1 MAEQEAFVVPQDLW
15 ANEDCSE
22 EALRCYV
29 APPLNQAMIAA
40 VQEALGG
47 LSLPQAYV
55 ALARQ
60 QNGGL
65 LQRRYFV
72 LPYSLDELE
81 AQLAQGQEPEL
92 SYVTLTNIFGIGATT
107 PWSLCGEFGTAF
119 MISKWGYP
127 NLGAVIAGCSDFGH
141 SMVWLDYQ
149 GSSEPSVVLVQKDF
163 DFRKRKLAP
172 SFADFI
178 AQLKTESELKQ
189 AQRDFAQACD
199 EVRYKLIAQRK
210 EAEAK
215 RVAAGQEK
223 LAQEQLAQEKAAQ
236 EKADKER
243 AEQERAEQE
252 RRAQEKAEQERRAQ
266 ARAEQEKRAQE
277 RAERERAEQE
287 QSTQEKTAQR
297 AATEIQSEQVP
308 MALVQKRLSS
318 GGMVHS
324 KHDFAVRARS
334 LEQYRQSVL
343 TRLGSRPFESLSGDE
358 RAQLDAVDMVQGT
371 GFKDG
376 LVHALMNS
384 SSFAGAEGMLRLL
397 VGELVAHRFSPN
409 AQETPSQR
417 RAYEHLVR
425 RDLMALLLCLE
436 LENHAT
442 ARSGRFWLHFD
453 DETWQRLLG
462 YLPQCYRPSQKLTL
476 QSVTPADVLSYS
488 GKAEG
493 FGLLE
498 PLDVGELVD
507 FINELSENYYHCAIM
522 QNRSNSQWPNF
533 ELGLPPSFRNDVLTN
548 ISNFMAANYPDTG
561 VALIA
566 QLLDQQCYGSCLN
579 NVLFGGLAQML
590 PQSMLFDVAQAA
602 LILEQNCYALSLM
615 RDQVEGQSL
624 YLALYIMGM
633 AYYGMCRSSLEQ
645 QRRIVLFSK
654 KQEQR
659 LTSIYENMALPR
671 PELARMARDTN
682 NDIPLFARKA
692 LEALGTYQQLQVD
705 SNQERLTLARQAQS
719 YLQHMLESVGGR

>member
-1 MAEQEAFVVPQDLW
+1 MAEQEAFVVPHDLW

-29 APPLNQAMIAA
+29 APPLNQAMIAG
-40 VQEALGG
+40 VQAALGG

-55 ALARQ
+55 ELARQ

-72 LPYSLDELE
+72 LPYSASELE
-81 AQLAQGQEPEL
+81 AQLAQGQEPEF

-119 MISKWGYP
+119 MVSKWGYP

-149 GSSEPSVVLVQKDF
+149 GSSEPSVVLVQKDLEF
-163 DFRKRKLAP
+163 HKRELAP

-199 EVRYKLIAQRK
+199 EVRYKLIAERK

-215 RVAAGQEK
+215 RAAAEQQKAEQER
-223 LAQEQLAQEKAAQ
+223 LAQEKAEQEHQAQ
-236 EKADKER
+236 ERAAREK
-243 AEQERAEQE
+243 AEQERLAQE
-252 RRAQEKAEQERRAQ
+252 RLAQEKAEQERLAQ
-266 ARAEQEKRAQE
+266 EKAEQERLAQE
-277 RAERERAEQE
+277 RAA
-287 QSTQEKTAQR
+287 QEKAQQR
-297 AATEIQSEQVP
+297 AAEESQSEQVP
-308 MALVQKRLSS
+308 FELVQKRLSS

-343 TRLGSRPFESLSGDE
+343 ARLGSRPFESLGADE
-358 RAQLDAVDMVQGT
+358 KAQLDAVDMVQGT

-384 SSFAGAEGMLRLL
+384 SSFAGYEGMLRLL

-417 RAYEHLVR
+417 HAYEHLVR

-436 LENHAT
+436 LENRAT
-442 ARSGRFWLHFD
+442 ARNGRFWLHFD

-462 YLPQCYRPSQKLTL
+462 YLLLCYRPSQQLTL
-476 QSVTPADVLSYS
+476 QSVMPADVLSYS

-498 PLDVGELVD
+498 PFDVGELVD

-522 QNRSNSQWPNF
+522 QNRSDSQWPNF
-533 ELGLPPSFRNDVLTN
+533 ELGLPPAFRNDVLTN
-548 ISNFMAANYPDTG
+548 ISNFMAANYPESG

-566 QLLDQQCYGSCLN
+566 QLLEHQCYGSCLN
-579 NVLFGGLAQML
+579 NVLFGGLAQLL
-590 PQSMLFDVAQAA
+590 PQSMLFDVAQGA
-602 LILEQNCYALSLM
+602 LILEQNRYALSLM
-615 RDQVEGQSL
+615 RDQVEGQNL

-654 KQEQR
+654 KQEQG

-671 PELARMARDTN
+671 PELARIARDTSS
-682 NDIPLFARKA
+682 DIPLFARKS
-692 LEALGTYQQLQVD
+692 LEALGTYQQLQAD
-705 SNQERLTLARQAQS
+705 SNPERLTLARQAQS
-719 YLQHMLESVGGR
+719 YLQQMLESVGGR

>member
-215 RVAAGQEK
+215 RVAAEQEK

-343 TRLGSRPFESLSGDE
+343 TRLD
-358 RAQLDAVDMVQGT
+358 
-371 GFKDG
+371 
-376 LVHALMNS
+376 
-384 SSFAGAEGMLRLL
+384 
-397 VGELVAHRFSPN
+397 
-409 AQETPSQR
+409 
-417 RAYEHLVR
+417 
-425 RDLMALLLCLE
+425 
-436 LENHAT
+436 
-442 ARSGRFWLHFD
+442 
-453 DETWQRLLG
+453 
-462 YLPQCYRPSQKLTL
+462 
-476 QSVTPADVLSYS
+476 
-488 GKAEG
+488 
-493 FGLLE
+493 
-498 PLDVGELVD
+498 
-507 FINELSENYYHCAIM
+507 
-522 QNRSNSQWPNF
+522 
-533 ELGLPPSFRNDVLTN
+533 
-548 ISNFMAANYPDTG
+548 
-561 VALIA
+561 
-566 QLLDQQCYGSCLN
+566 
-579 NVLFGGLAQML
+579 
-590 PQSMLFDVAQAA
+590 
-602 LILEQNCYALSLM
+602 
-615 RDQVEGQSL
+615 
-624 YLALYIMGM
+624 
-633 AYYGMCRSSLEQ
+633 
-645 QRRIVLFSK
+645 
-654 KQEQR
+654 
-659 LTSIYENMALPR
+659 NM
-671 PELARMARDTN
+671 
-682 NDIPLFARKA
+682 K
-692 LEALGTYQQLQVD
+692 
-705 SNQERLTLARQAQS
+705 
-719 YLQHMLESVGGR
+719 

>member
-29 APPLNQAMIAA
+29 APPLNQAMIAG
-40 VQEALGG
+40 VQAALGG
-47 LSLPQAYV
+47 LSLPQSYLE
-55 ALARQ
+55 LARQ

-72 LPYSLDELE
+72 LPYSVAELE
-81 AQLAQGQEPEL
+81 AQLAQGQDPEL
-92 SYVTLTNIFGIGATT
+92 AYVTLTNIFGIGATT

-119 MISKWGYP
+119 MVSKWGYP

-149 GSSEPSVVLVQKDF
+149 GSSEPSVVLVQKDL
-163 DFRKRKLAP
+163 DFRKRVLAP
-172 SFADFI
+172 SFAAFI
-178 AQLKTESELKQ
+178 AQLKTEAELKQ

-199 EVRYKLIAQRK
+199 EVRYKLIAERK

-215 RVAAGQEK
+215 RAA
-223 LAQEQLAQEKAAQ
+223 AEQK
-236 EKADKER
+236 R
-243 AEQERAEQE
+243 AEQERATQEQVEQE
-252 RRAQEKAEQERRAQ
+252 RRAQEQAEQERHAQ
-266 ARAEQEKRAQE
+266 EQAEQDRREQAQE
-277 RAERERAEQE
+277 QQSGSEQN
-287 QSTQEKTAQR
+287 
-297 AATEIQSEQVP
+297 QSEQVP
-308 MALVQKRLSS
+308 FEVVQKRLSS

-334 LEQYRQSVL
+334 LEQYRQSVIA
-343 TRLGSRPFESLSGDE
+343 RLGSRPLESLSAEE
-358 RAQLDAVDMVQGT
+358 RSQLVAVDMVQGT
-371 GFKDG
+371 GFKEA

-384 SSFAGAEGMLRLL
+384 SSFAGSEGMLRLL
-397 VGELVAHRFSPN
+397 VGELVAHHFSPH
-409 AQETPSQR
+409 AQETPNQR

-425 RDLMALLLCLE
+425 RDLMAVLLCLE

-442 ARSGRFWLHFD
+442 ARNGRFWLHFD

-462 YLPQCYRPSQKLTL
+462 YLPQCYRPNQQLTVA
-476 QSVTPADVLSYS
+476 SITPADVLSDN

-498 PLDVGELVD
+498 PFDVGELVD
-507 FINELSENYYHCAIM
+507 FINELSENYYHCAIL
-522 QNRSNSQWPNF
+522 QNRSASQWPNF
-533 ELGLPPSFRNDVLTN
+533 ELGLPPAFRNDVLTN

-566 QLLDQQCYGSCLN
+566 QLLEHKCYGSCLN
-579 NVLFGGLAQML
+579 NVLFGGLAQLL
-590 PQSMLFDVAQAA
+590 PQSMLFEVAQGA
-602 LILEQNCYALSLM
+602 LILELNRYALSLM
-615 RDQVEGQSL
+615 RDQVEGQNL

-633 AYYGMCRSSLEQ
+633 AYYGMCRTALEQ

-654 KQEQR
+654 KQEQG

-671 PELARMARDTN
+671 PELARMARDTS
-682 NDIPLFARKA
+682 NDIPLFARKS

-705 SNQERLTLARQAQS
+705 SNKERLTLARQAQS
-719 YLQHMLESVGGR
+719 YLQQMLESVNGF

>member
-1 MAEQEAFVVPQDLW
+1 MAEQEAFVVPHDLW

-29 APPLNQAMIAA
+29 APPLNQAMIAG
-40 VQEALGG
+40 VQAALGG

-55 ALARQ
+55 ELARQ

-72 LPYSLDELE
+72 LPYSASELE
-81 AQLAQGQEPEL
+81 AQLAQGQEPEF

-119 MISKWGYP
+119 MVSKWGYP

-149 GSSEPSVVLVQKDF
+149 GSSEPSVVLVQKDLEF
-163 DFRKRKLAP
+163 HKRELAP

-199 EVRYKLIAQRK
+199 EVRCKLIAERK
-210 EAEAK
+210 EAESK
-215 RVAAGQEK
+215 RAA
-223 LAQEQLAQEKAAQ
+223 AEQQK
-236 EKADKER
+236 
-243 AEQERAEQE
+243 AEQERQAQE
-252 RRAQEKAEQERRAQ
+252 RLAQEKAEQERL
-266 ARAEQEKRAQE
+266 AQE
-277 RAERERAEQE
+277 RAA
-287 QSTQEKTAQR
+287 QEKAQQR
-297 AATEIQSEQVP
+297 AAEESQSEQVP
-308 MALVQKRLSS
+308 FELVQKRLSS

-343 TRLGSRPFESLSGDE
+343 ARLGSRPFESLGADE
-358 RAQLDAVDMVQGT
+358 KAQLDAVDMVQGT

-384 SSFAGAEGMLRLL
+384 SSFAGYEGMLRLL

-417 RAYEHLVR
+417 HAYEHLVR

-436 LENHAT
+436 LENRAT
-442 ARSGRFWLHFD
+442 ARNGRFWLHFD

-462 YLPQCYRPSQKLTL
+462 YLPLCYRPSQQLTM
-476 QSVTPADVLSYS
+476 QSVMPADVLSYS

-498 PLDVGELVD
+498 PFDVGELVD

-522 QNRSNSQWPNF
+522 QNRSDSQWPNF
-533 ELGLPPSFRNDVLTN
+533 ELGLPPAFRNDVLTN
-548 ISNFMAANYPDTG
+548 ISNFLAANYPESG

-566 QLLDQQCYGSCLN
+566 QLLDHQCYGSCLN
-579 NVLFGGLAQML
+579 NVLFGGLAQLL
-590 PQSMLFDVAQAA
+590 PQSMLFDVAQGA
-602 LILEQNCYALSLM
+602 LILEQNRYALSLM
-615 RDQVEGQSL
+615 RDQVEGQNL

-654 KQEQR
+654 KQEQG

-671 PELARMARDTN
+671 PELARIARDTSS
-682 NDIPLFARKA
+682 DIPLFARKS
-692 LEALGTYQQLQVD
+692 LEALGTYQQLQAD
-705 SNQERLTLARQAQS
+705 SNPERLALARQAQS
-719 YLQHMLESVGGR
+719 YLQQMLESVGGR

>member
-47 LSLPQAYV
+47 LSLPQTYV

-72 LPYSLDELE
+72 LPYSAAELE

-215 RVAAGQEK
+215 RVAAEQEK
-223 LAQEQLAQEKAAQ
+223 LAQ

-602 LILEQNCYALSLM
+602 LILEQNRYALSLM

>member
-1 MAEQEAFVVPQDLW
+1 MAEQEAFVVPHDLW

-29 APPLNQAMIAA
+29 APPLNQAMIAG
-40 VQEALGG
+40 VQSALGG

-55 ALARQ
+55 ELARQ

-72 LPYSLDELE
+72 LPYSASELE
-81 AQLAQGQEPEL
+81 AQLAQGQEPEF

-119 MISKWGYP
+119 MVSKWGYP

-149 GSSEPSVVLVQKDF
+149 GSSEPSVVLVQKDLEF
-163 DFRKRKLAP
+163 HKRELAP

-199 EVRYKLIAQRK
+199 EVRYKLIAERK

-215 RVAAGQEK
+215 RAA
-223 LAQEQLAQEKAAQ
+223 AEQQK
-236 EKADKER
+236 
-243 AEQERAEQE
+243 AEQEHQAQE
-252 RRAQEKAEQERRAQ
+252 RAAREKAEQERQAQ
-266 ARAEQEKRAQE
+266 ERLAQE
-277 RAERERAEQE
+277 RAA
-287 QSTQEKTAQR
+287 QEKAQQR
-297 AATEIQSEQVP
+297 AAEESQSEQVP
-308 MALVQKRLSS
+308 FELVQKRLSS

-343 TRLGSRPFESLSGDE
+343 ARLGSRPFESLGADE
-358 RAQLDAVDMVQGT
+358 KAQLDAVDMVQGT

-384 SSFAGAEGMLRLL
+384 SSFAGYEGMLRLL

-417 RAYEHLVR
+417 HAYEHLVR

-436 LENHAT
+436 LENRAT
-442 ARSGRFWLHFD
+442 ARNGRFWLHFD

-462 YLPQCYRPSQKLTL
+462 YLPLCYRPSQQLTL
-476 QSVTPADVLSYS
+476 QSVMPADVLSYS

-498 PLDVGELVD
+498 PFDVGELVD

-522 QNRSNSQWPNF
+522 QNRSDSQWPNF
-533 ELGLPPSFRNDVLTN
+533 ELGLPPAFRNDVLTN
-548 ISNFMAANYPDTG
+548 ISNFMAANYPESG

-566 QLLDQQCYGSCLN
+566 QLLDHQCYGSCLN
-579 NVLFGGLAQML
+579 NVLFGGLAQLL
-590 PQSMLFDVAQAA
+590 PQSMLFDVAQGA
-602 LILEQNCYALSLM
+602 LILEQNRYALSLM
-615 RDQVEGQSL
+615 RDQVEGQNL

-654 KQEQR
+654 KQEQG

-671 PELARMARDTN
+671 PELARIARDTSS
-682 NDIPLFARKA
+682 DIPLFARKS
-692 LEALGTYQQLQVD
+692 LEALGTYQQLQAD
-705 SNQERLTLARQAQS
+705 SNPERLTLARQAQS
-719 YLQHMLESVGGR
+719 YLQQMLESVGGR

>member
-215 RVAAGQEK
+215 RVAAEQEK

-252 RRAQEKAEQERRAQ
+252 RRAQEK
-266 ARAEQEKRAQE
+266 
-277 RAERERAEQE
+277 AERERAEQE

-462 YLPQCYRPSQKLTL
+462 YLPQYYRPSQKLTL

-602 LILEQNCYALSLM
+602 LILEQNRYALSLM

-654 KQEQR
+654 KQEQG